1 MFPIKDNIPLSR
13 VPIVTIALVAVIVLA
28 YLLAILHGG
37 GFIDGPS
44 KGTAIHY
51 AAIPNE
57 LTHPGHHCDVT
68 DNGSKRLSESFVVCR
83 PVAAIDFGPAESQP
97 ATWMTVFTSMFLH
110 GSFLALFFNLLF
122 LVLFGPSVENAVG
135 RGRFL
140 CLYLAGG
147 LLALA
152 LRVAVGPNSID
163 PVLGSSG
170 AVAAVLG
177 AYLLL
182 HPRAKVI
189 TLVLVPLFATIVE
202 IPALILLALWLP
214 LQLWLQLSGLAD
226 PVGGSEWVLFA
237 TQLAGVP
244 IGLAAIRAFGRRH
257 DAGPPDA
264 RPLSA
269 IAV

>member
-13 VPIVTIALVAVIVLA
+13 VPIVTIALVAVIVVA

-44 KGTAIHY
+44 KGTAVHY
-51 AAIPNE
+51 AAIPSE
-57 LTHPGHHCDVT
+57 LTHPGHRCDIAV
-68 DNGSKRLSESFVVCR
+68 NRFERFSESFVICR
-83 PVAAIDFGPAESQP
+83 PTARVVGRPESQP
-97 ATWMTVFTSMFLH
+97 ATWTTVFTSMFLH

-152 LRVAVGPNSID
+152 LRVAVGPDSID

>member
-13 VPIVTIALVAVIVLA
+13 VPIVTIALVAVIVVA

-51 AAIPNE
+51 GAIPNE
-57 LTHPGHHCDVT
+57 LTHPGQHCDILV
-68 DNGSKRLSESFVVCR
+68 NRFERLSKSFVICQPTARVLGR
-83 PVAAIDFGPAESQP
+83 PESQP
-97 ATWMTVFTSMFLH
+97 ATWTTVFTSMFLH

-226 PVGGSEWVLFA
+226 PVGGSEWVIFA

-244 IGLAAIRAFGRRH
+244 IGLAAIRAFGRRR
-257 DAGPPDA
+257 DAGPPGA

>member
-13 VPIVTIALVAVIVLA
+13 VPLVTIALVAIIVVA
-28 YLLAILHGG
+28 YLLAIFHGG

-44 KGTAIHY
+44 KGTALHY
-51 AAIPNE
+51 GAIPYE
-57 LTHPGHHCDVT
+57 LAHPGDRC
-68 DNGSKRLSESFVVCR
+68 SFGVVKSASVIACQAGTR
-83 PVAAIDFGPAESQP
+83 IFVGAPEPQP
-97 ATWMTVFTSMFLH
+97 ATWTTIFTSMFLH

-147 LLALA
+147 LVALA
-152 LRVAVGPNSID
+152 LLVAVGPSSFQ
-163 PVLGSSG
+163 PALGASG
-170 AVAAVLG
+170 AIAAVLG

-182 HPRAKVI
+182 HPRARVI

-214 LQLWLQLSGLAD
+214 LQLWLDLSGLAN
-226 PVGGSEWVLFA
+226 PVGGSEWAVFA
-237 TQLAGVP
+237 TQLVGVP
-244 IGLAAIRAFGRRH
+244 LGLAAVWAIGRRR
-257 DAGPPDA
+257 DTGPPSA

-269 IAV
+269 LAA